1 MKKIL
6 TAVLV
11 MALAGVGFAA
21 PAKKV
26 VKSVVKKT
34 AAVAVVKKGPLL
46 KNEGKKTAVKPAV
59 KAAVRPAVRKPAKKA
74 NGSKRAF

>member
-21 PAKKV
+21 PAKKTT
-26 VKSVVKKT
+26 KPVVKKT
-34 AAVAVVKKGPLL
+34 AVVVVKKAPLL
-46 KNEGKKTAVKPAV
+46 KNEGKKTAVKKPAV
-59 KAAVRPAVRKPAKKA
+59 KKPAVKPSKKA
-74 NGSKRAF
+74 KGSKRAF